1 MSNGIGKNPLNDIS
15 KVYLEQVGKKKK
27 KKDDSYLET
36 DMKKR
41 QENNEKARKDMEKMG
56 TSMKNPHF
64 EQNQF
69 GWDSVNSMTK
79 AYRAMQEGIRDEDPE
94 KGTEERKKRLEKKR
108 DMKMDD
114 HPQYAKEALD
124 PVGKEDGDVNNDGKK
139 DDTDSYLMKR
149 RKAIGSAMKKRLKEE
164 RASLSEVMTDKED
177 EKKKAEMMKMKAS
190 YKKEDSE
197 LDIKADVDAL
207 VGDSDLSEEFKQ
219 KAATIF
225 EAAIK
230 AKVKEE
236 SQRLQGE
243 YETKLKEDTETHKA
257 ELVEKVDSYLNYV
270 VEEWMQENKI
280 AIERGIKGEIAE
292 DFIGGLKKL
301 FEDHYIDVP
310 DEKYNV
316 LEDQASKI
324 EDLEKKLNEE
334 IEKNVKLNKDN
345 GELKKEEIIK
355 KSSEDLTDVEAE
367 KFNKLAEEVEYSSEE
382 DFTTKVKTIKESYFG
397 KKEEVKSSDIDD
409 VAVGDGSEQVD
420 PADLTNSM
428 AAYTAAI
435 SKTKDIKLSNK

>member
-1 MSNGIGKNPLNDIS
+1 MAETDKKIEAMEQEVSEASVNPQADAPKKGAVAAEPTHLKNDAEDLGAAVVKPTDSNPSASKTINQVSGDAQQKNQGAADAMPKLKEGS
-15 KVYLEQVGKKKK
+15 KEAEKTPEDKEEKSEMMHDK
-27 KKDDSYLET
+27 DAEKKD
-36 DMKKR
+36 
-41 QENNEKARKDMEKMG
+41 
-56 TSMKNPHF
+56 
-64 EQNQF
+64 
-69 GWDSVNSMTK
+69 
-79 AYRAMQEGIRDEDPE
+79 
-94 KGTEERKKRLEKKR
+94 
-108 DMKMDD
+108 
-114 HPQYAKEALD
+114 
-124 PVGKEDGDVNNDGKK
+124 
-139 DDTDSYLMKR
+139 
-149 RKAIGSAMKKRLKEE
+149 
-164 RASLSEVMTDKED
+164 
-177 EKKKAEMMKMKAS
+177 MKAS
-190 YKKEDSE
+190 YKKEESE

-225 EAAIK
+225 ETAIK

-243 YETKLKEDTETHKA
+243 YETKLKEDTETQKA

-334 IEKNVKLNKDN
+334 ITKNVELNKSN
-345 GELKKEEIIK
+345 GELKKEEIIA
-355 KSSEDLTDVEAE
+355 KSSEDLTDVQKE
-367 KFNKLAEEVEYSSEE
+367 KFNKLAEEVEYSNEE
-382 DFTTKVKTIKESYFG
+382 DFTAKVKTIKESYFG
-397 KKEEVKSSDIDD
+397 GKEEAKSNDIDD
-409 VAVGDGSEQVD
+409 VAVGDGSTVEPV
-420 PADLTNSM
+420 DLTDSM
-428 AAYTAAI
+428 AAYSAAI
-435 SKTKDIKLSNK
+435 SKTKDIRLSNK

>member
-1 MSNGIGKNPLNDIS
+1 MAETDKKIEAMEQEVSEVVNPQADAPKKNAVAAEPTHLKNDAQDLGPAVVKPTDSNPDASKSTKPVSGDAAQKSAGSADAMSKLKGES
-15 KVYLEQVGKKKK
+15 KETEKTPDDKEDKSEMADMDAEKK
-27 KKDDSYLET
+27 KKD
-36 DMKKR
+36 
-41 QENNEKARKDMEKMG
+41 
-56 TSMKNPHF
+56 
-64 EQNQF
+64 
-69 GWDSVNSMTK
+69 
-79 AYRAMQEGIRDEDPE
+79 
-94 KGTEERKKRLEKKR
+94 
-108 DMKMDD
+108 
-114 HPQYAKEALD
+114 
-124 PVGKEDGDVNNDGKK
+124 
-139 DDTDSYLMKR
+139 
-149 RKAIGSAMKKRLKEE
+149 
-164 RASLSEVMTDKED
+164 
-177 EKKKAEMMKMKAS
+177 EMMKAS

-207 VGDSDLSEEFKQ
+207 IGDADLSEEFKE

-225 EAAIK
+225 ETAIK

-243 YETKLKEDTETHKA
+243 YETKLKEDTEAHKA
-257 ELVEKVDSYLNYV
+257 DVVEKVDSYLNYV

-334 IEKNVKLNKDN
+334 IEKNVNQNKTI
-345 GELKKEEIIK
+345 GELKREDIAKAV
-355 KSSEDLTDVEAE
+355 SEDLTDVEKE
-367 KFNKLAEEVEYSSEE
+367 KFNKLAEEVEYSNEE

-397 KKEEVKSSDIDD
+397 KKDEAKSNDIDD
-409 VAVGDGSEQVD
+409 VAVSDGSTVE

-428 AAYTAAI
+428 AAYSAAI
-435 SKTKDIKLSNK
+435 SKTKDIKLSK